1 MAPTSLGAMSRRGAR
16 LGPASH
22 LQTLR
27 LLDTIATLFSLPPL
41 ILCHFGRSFM
51 ARLGAGRDP
60 IPTTATPW

>member
-1 MAPTSLGAMSRRGAR
+1 MAPTPLGAMSRRGAR

-22 LQTLR
+22 VQTLR

-41 ILCHFGRSFM
+41 IFATSAAPSV

-60 IPTTATPW
+60 ISTTATPR